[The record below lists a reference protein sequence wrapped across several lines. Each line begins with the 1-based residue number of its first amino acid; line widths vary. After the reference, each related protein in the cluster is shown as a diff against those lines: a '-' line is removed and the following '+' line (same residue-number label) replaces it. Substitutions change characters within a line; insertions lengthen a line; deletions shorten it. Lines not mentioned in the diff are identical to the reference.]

1 MKKLVFFL
9 IVIYIVNVYTDVD
22 LKDIYS
28 ESIDKAILLG
38 ENIDLI
44 KEGILQ
50 DKYTIKS
57 NENKFDANSN
67 LNNVETIVQSSTT
80 NSQIDNFCNIKLGT
94 SEDEVISLIGNPSR
108 VDLSEYGFNW
118 YVYNQY
124 KNKFAMVG
132 IENGKVV
139 ALYTNSL
146 QSNLMKTINFSKD
159 RTYILSNYK
168 PLEYKKKGYTKFII
182 SSKGEY
188 DVLEFRD
195 MYITVF
201 YDIYNSYKITSY
213 QIIDKN
219 TEDKSKDIYPQYS
232 KALRDSF
239 EREVI
244 DLTNSVRDKYNLS
257 RVKYDD
263 KAQISSRKH
272 SLDMKQNN
280 FFDHINLRGQDPFD
294 RMKTENID
302 YKSAGENIAAG
313 QTSAIFAH
321 EAWMNSEGHRKNIL
335 NNYEKLGVGVEFG
348 GNYKIYY
355 TQNFYTGLR

>member
-1 MKKLVFFL
+1 M
-9 IVIYIVNVYTDVD
+9 NAYTNIDF
-22 LKDIYS
+22 KDIYNN
-28 ESIDKAILLG
+28 SINKAMILG
-38 ENIDLI
+38 EDIAVL
-44 KEGILQ
+44 KEGLLE

-57 NENKFDANSN
+57 NQNKLDKD
-67 LNNVETIVQSSTT
+67 LNKIETVIQSSTSNT
-80 NSQIDNFCNIKLGT
+80 KIDNFNNIKLGNLE
-94 SEDEVISLIGNPSR
+94 SEVISKIGKPTR
-108 VDLSEYGFNW
+108 IDTSEYGFNW

-132 IENGKVV
+132 IDNGEVV

-146 QSNLMKTINFSKD
+146 KSNLIENIDFNKD
-159 RTYILSNYK
+159 RTYILNNYE
-168 PLEYKKKGYTKFII
+168 PLEYKKKGYTRFII

-188 DVLEFRD
+188 DILEFKN
-195 MYITVF
+195 MYVTVF
-201 YDIYNSYKITSY
+201 YDIYNNYKITSY
-213 QIIDKN
+213 QIINKS
-219 TEDKSKDIYPQYS
+219 TEDKLKDIYPKYS
-232 KALRDSF
+232 DDLRESF
-239 EREVI
+239 EKEVI

-257 RVKYDD
+257 RVQYDN
-263 KAQISSRKH
+263 KAQSSSRKH

-280 FFDHINLRGQDPFD
+280 FFDHINLKGLDPFD
-294 RMKTENID
+294 RMKTENIY

-355 TQNFYTGLR
+355 TQNFYTD